1 MLYMS
6 VVLGLGFRLYVCSDI
21 YGTFCSVANAVFL
34 PQVLLMQG
42 CGEPAG
48 IAV

>member
-1 MLYMS
+1 MMYMS
-6 VVLGLGFRLYVCSDI
+6 VVLGLGFCLYVCSI